1 MQEQV
6 GVGGVSSL
14 VWILVCGQ
22 TSTSANPRGE
32 REKKN
37 PIIKEEREGEQR
49 QEERERGE
57 GARHQSSNLCGC
69 GGGV

>member
-14 VWILVCGQ
+14 VRILVCGQ

-37 PIIKEEREGEQR
+37 PIIKEERVEQR
-49 QEERERGE
+49 QE
-57 GARHQSSNLCGC
+57 
-69 GGGV
+69 GGGSKAPIL